1 MGTFASKFAL
11 SKWFGSI
18 SADNFKN
25 QLKKA
30 IEEQYQTLAAEND
43 MPKQLRSQIN
53 TAFDSLKQKIDRE
66 TETVLQDLED
76 TLKSLD
82 RETSSI
88 RPSSARKKQIC
99 RRCSKKWPPSSNRQ
113 MN

>member
-1 MGTFASKFAL
+1 
-11 SKWFGSI
+11 
-18 SADNFKN
+18 
-25 QLKKA
+25 
-30 IEEQYQTLAAEND
+30 

-82 RETSSI
+82 RENIEHQALERKEKTDLQEMLKEVAAIIQQTDELSHQLISI
-88 RPSSARKKQIC
+88 LER
-99 RRCSKKWPPSSNRQ
+99 
-113 MN
+113 